1 MMSII
6 DVVVHNC
13 GDQVMRMVGVVVQDL
28 GVTKVG
34 HLKRI
39 QQAIKELHH
48 REAAYDRPST

>member
-1 MMSII
+1 MTIVS
-6 DVVVHNC
+6 VVVQNR
-13 GDQVMRMVGVVVQDL
+13 GDQVMSMPDVVVQDL